1 MTLQEYADIDKQLL
15 KAYHHHLKFM
25 NSDAKHNIFISDK
38 RGGIG
43 FRCFTREYISALLQD
58 IEVYIS
64 NKNSLPA
71 HALKSS
77 IEEATKLALWN
88 LHLQSRIPNSINALV
103 E

>member
-1 MTLQEYADIDKQLL
+1 MLSIIYLFQTK
-15 KAYHHHLKFM
+15 
-25 NSDAKHNIFISDK
+25 
-38 RGGIG
+38 GGGGDIG